1 MTARRLPRSLRPTRQ
16 TSKDCTMNN
25 RYFQNG
31 LLLAGALVVLF
42 SLMFAT
48 SVAVSRV
55 PVGL

>member
-1 MTARRLPRSLRPTRQ
+1 
-16 TSKDCTMNN
+16 MNN

-31 LLLAGALVVLF
+31 LMLAGALVVLF

-55 PVGL
+55 PAGL